1 MKHGKTANER
11 LIDYIMNLT
20 PEQADKLVAQL
31 SLLKRAANID
41 GLAFDTCEVKAS

>member
-1 MKHGKTANER
+1 MKYGKTANER

-31 SLLKRAANID
+31 PLLKRAVKMD
-41 GLAFDTCEVKAS
+41 GIAFDVHEVKAS